1 MVPVRGFA
9 SCLSAVLLFSS
20 TALADDKDRAREL
33 AREAGDLLDGKRYEE
48 ALDRARQAETLYH
61 APSHLLMAAEALKA
75 LGRLAE
81 AMDAYERLV
90 AEPLPSSAPPLFLKA
105 QETGRNAL
113 RELAARTPSVL
124 VRVSGA
130 PRDRVKAL
138 LDGHPI
144 DLAMGVAVRTDPGAH
159 RIDVAGEGF
168 APVSRTVSLPP
179 KGGIVVVDVALA
191 PAGAANDVPSEPA
204 ALEPPQLPPVPPREK
219 GSLVPGIVTISLGG
233 AAAVAGAITGA
244 MSISQTSAL
253 KSRCPQNRCM
263 PGDQTALDSAG
274 RLATTSDVTFG
285 IAGAGVVVGVI
296 LLIVRPG
303 GAPAPRASARVTP
316 WIGAGSAGL
325 EGAF

>member
-1 MVPVRGFA
+1 M
-9 SCLSAVLLFSS
+9 SAVLLLSS
-20 TALADDKDRAREL
+20 TAVADDKDRAREL

-48 ALDRARQAETLYH
+48 ALDHAKQAETLYH
-61 APSHLLMAAEALKA
+61 APSHLLMAAQALEA

-130 PRDRVKAL
+130 PRDRVKAS
-138 LDGHPI
+138 LDGRPL

-191 PAGAANDVPSEPA
+191 PAGAANDGPSEPR
-204 ALEPPQLPPVPPREK
+204 LLPSPQPQPREK
-219 GSLVPGIVTISLGG
+219 GSLVPGIVVISLGG
-233 AAAVAGAITGA
+233 AAALAGAITGA
-244 MSISQTSAL
+244 MSLSQTSAL
-253 KSRCPQNRCM
+253 KARCPQNRCM
-263 PGDQTALDSAG
+263 PADQTTLDGAG
-274 RLATTSDVTFG
+274 RLATTSDATFA
-285 IAGAGVVVGVI
+285 IAGAGLVVGVV

-303 GAPAPRASARVTP
+303 GAPARANARVTP
-316 WIGAGSAGL
+316 WIGAGSLGL